1 MDIVIYGTNT
11 CPYCVQAENLL
22 KKAGHTQYQKIDVSA
37 DKNQFEI
44 MLQRTGKRTV
54 PQIFMDG
61 RYVGGYT
68 ELRAVLN
75 GE

>member
-22 KKAGHTQYQKIDVSA
+22 NKSGHTKYQKIDVSA

-61 RYVGGYT
+61 RYVGGYN
-68 ELRAVLN
+68 ELRAVLI